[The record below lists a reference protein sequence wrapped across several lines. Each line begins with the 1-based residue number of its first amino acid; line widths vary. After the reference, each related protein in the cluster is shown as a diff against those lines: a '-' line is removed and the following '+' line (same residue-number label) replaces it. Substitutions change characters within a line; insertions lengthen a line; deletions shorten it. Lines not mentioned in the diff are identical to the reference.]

1 MIQGGRAV
9 FDGSPVPFEEVEG
22 WVLISPGRA
31 VQYLRW
37 LSNKKAEEREKE
49 ITDGT

>member
-1 MIQGGRAV
+1 MIQGGRPV
-9 FDGSPVPFEEVEG
+9 FDGVAVPLSDVEG

-37 LSNKKAEEREKE
+37 LSDKNAEEREKE
-49 ITDGT
+49 LNDGT